1 MTKIEIGADPMTDT
15 PASPDDEPD
24 VRPSF
29 LRRAF
34 VYFTVTPALWTY
46 VVLIVLVILF
56 TILSGGTFATASNLK
71 NVLLDGSLLMVVSV
85 GMTMVI
91 ITGGIDLSI
100 GAVTIFGGVAASQ
113 VMTAIG
119 GDSIGVMLL
128 GAVAAV
134 VIGVF
139 WGFVSGG
146 LVSYA
151 RVPPLIA
158 TLAVLGMA
166 SGLALVVTNGI
177 NARDVPLSM
186 VTVLGNGSIAGI
198 PWLVI
203 IAVVVATLGTL
214 YLRLTKAGLYL
225 YAIGSNRD
233 AALRSGIKVRANT
246 TSVYVIMGALAGF
259 AGYLYL
265 ARFATTQLTGHTTDS
280 LQAIAAVVLGGTSL
294 FGGRG
299 GISGTIAGVLIPAVL
314 NNGLVILG
322 VQPFWQQFAIGLVLV
337 LAVYTDYLRRRRLEI
352 E

>member
-1 MTKIEIGADPMTDT
+1 MTRFETETDALAAM
-15 PASPDDEPD
+15 PARTDDEPD
-24 VRPSF
+24 ERPGF
-29 LRRAF
+29 WRRAVVF
-34 VYFTVTPALWTY
+34 FAVTPALWTY
-46 VVLIVLVILF
+46 VVLILLVIAF
-56 TILSGGTFATASNLK
+56 TILSGGSFATASNLK

-100 GAVTIFGGVAASQ
+100 GAVSIYGGVAASQ
-113 VMTAIG
+113 VMTALG
-119 GDSIGVMLL
+119 GDSVGVLLL
-128 GAVAAV
+128 GAFAAV
-134 VIGVF
+134 LIGVF
-139 WGFVSGG
+139 WGFISGG

-166 SGLALVVTNGI
+166 TGLALVVTNGI
-177 NARDVPLSM
+177 NARNVPLNL
-186 VTVLGNGSIAGI
+186 VTVLGNGSIFGI
-198 PWLVI
+198 PWLVVI
-203 IAVVVATLGTL
+203 AAVVAALGTL
-214 YLRLTKAGLYL
+214 YLRTTKPGLYL
-225 YAIGSNRD
+225 YAIGSNRE

-246 TSVYVIMGALAGF
+246 VSVYMIMGALAGF

-265 ARFATTQLTGHTTDS
+265 ARFATTQLAGHTTDN

-352 E
+352 G